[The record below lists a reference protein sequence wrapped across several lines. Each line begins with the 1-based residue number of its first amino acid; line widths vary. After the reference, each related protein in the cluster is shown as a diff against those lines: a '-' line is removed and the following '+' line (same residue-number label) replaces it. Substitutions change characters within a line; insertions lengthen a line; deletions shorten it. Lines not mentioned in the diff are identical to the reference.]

1 MRNSDLYLKGYG
13 KSVSGE
19 DRVRKLL
26 MLAGTLRADRL
37 LDIGCG
43 DGALTVALQKALRAR
58 EVFGLEISPEG
69 SALALHRGVCVKTM
83 DVDGEQ
89 LPFPDSFFD
98 AVYAGEI
105 LEHLYDP
112 DKLLDEIY
120 RVLRSAGFAIIDTPN
135 LAAWHDRL
143 SLLFGFQPHTT
154 EGSLRYGS
162 AGKLFTSHAL
172 GGGGHLRI
180 LTLRAFLQL
189 MKLHGFSVKHVI
201 GASGRRMPRSLP
213 PAPRLLFE
221 AMNRLFSRFPSLST
235 FLIALVEKPSSNQTA
250 RLTP

>member
-1 MRNSDLYLKGYG
+1 MRKLDLYHKGYG
-13 KSVSGE
+13 KSAAGD
-19 DRVRKLL
+19 DRIRKLL
-26 MLAGTLRADRL
+26 LLAETLRADRL

-43 DGALTVALQKALRAR
+43 DGALTVALQKALRSR
-58 EVFGLEISPEG
+58 EVFGVEISPEG
-69 SALALHRGVCVKTM
+69 SALASRRGVRVRTM

-89 LPFPDSFFD
+89 LPFPNSFFD

-112 DKLLDEIY
+112 DQLLDEIY
-120 RVLRSAGFAIIDTPN
+120 RVLRSTGFAIIDTPN

-154 EGSLRYGS
+154 EGSLRHGS
-162 AGKLFTSHAL
+162 AGKLFTSQIP

-189 MKLHGFSVKHVI
+189 MKLHGFTVRYVL
-201 GASGRRMPRSLP
+201 GASGKRMPRSLP
-213 PAPRLLFE
+213 LAPRLVFE
-221 AMNRLFSRFPSLST
+221 ALNRLFSRFPSLST
-235 FLIALVEKPSSNQTA
+235 FVITLVEKPSSD
-250 RLTP
+250 